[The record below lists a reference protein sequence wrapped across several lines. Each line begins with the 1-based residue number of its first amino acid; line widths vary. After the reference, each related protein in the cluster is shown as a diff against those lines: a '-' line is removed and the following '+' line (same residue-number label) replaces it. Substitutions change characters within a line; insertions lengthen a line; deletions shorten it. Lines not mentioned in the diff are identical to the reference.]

1 MKFNPKNLSL
11 IFADIENTLYSQVDR
26 AANLSADT
34 RLLAP
39 GDVFMAYPVGFGQ
52 GLSDNRMHI
61 PDALA
66 KGVALVL
73 YDSENWSET
82 ELLSAREVLGDQRC
96 VPIPNLGKIASE
108 VANRWYSN
116 PSADMEVIGVTGTN
130 GKTTITHWLAQAFGK
145 TQLTAIAGTMGYGHI
160 EELQTTGFTTP
171 DAPRVQRMLAEL
183 RDQKYKT
190 VAMEVSSHAIDQ
202 GRVDAVQI
210 NTAIFSN
217 LSQDHLDYHQN
228 MLAYEAAKFD
238 LFRRSN
244 LKNIILNIDDT
255 TGFAWCQKLLGHTRA
270 RIYVYGQAEN
280 FQKLSIE
287 QQAKCIP
294 VIYELKTVGRSG
306 MMVKIDSLERSFT
319 LTIPSLGSFN
329 IQNALAVIST
339 LLAYDMP
346 IEKIIKNIEQLKSV
360 PGRMEMINLGD
371 KSAPLSIVD
380 FAHTPDGLAKTL
392 NTLLPIAK
400 QRGGNLICVFGCG
413 GNRDKSKRPVMGKI
427 AADIASK
434 IILTSDNPRHEDP
447 MAIIENILQG
457 ISEVQMSKVTIL
469 EDRAFAI
476 LNAVKTAQMNDV
488 ILIAGKGHETTQEV
502 MGKKFPFSDQD
513 HLRLAL
519 RRVV

>member
-1 MKFNPKNLSL
+1 MKFNPKNLSV

-26 AANLSADT
+26 GANLSADS
-34 RLLAP
+34 RLLES
-39 GDVFMAYPVGFGQ
+39 GDVFMAYPVGFGR

-73 YDSENWSET
+73 YDSENWLET
-82 ELLSAREVLGDQRC
+82 ELLSAREVLGDPRC
-96 VPIPNLGKIASE
+96 VAVPNLGKIASE
-108 VANRWYSN
+108 IANRWYSN
-116 PSADMEVIGVTGTN
+116 PSADLDVIGVTGTN

-145 TQLTAIAGTMGYGHI
+145 SHLTAIAGTMGYGNI
-160 EELQTTGFTTP
+160 EDLQTTGFTTP
-171 DAPRVQRMLAEL
+171 DAPRVQKMLAEL
-183 RDQKYKT
+183 RDQKVKT
-190 VAMEVSSHAIDQ
+190 VAMEVSSHALDQ

-238 LFRRSN
+238 LFRRTN

-255 TGFAWCQKLLGHTRA
+255 TGLAWCQKLLGHTRA
-270 RIYVYGQAEN
+270 RVYVYGQTEN
-280 FQKLSIE
+280 FQKLSVE

-294 VIYELKTVGRSG
+294 VLYELKAVGRSG
-306 MMVKIDSLERSFT
+306 MTVKIDSRERSLT
-319 LTIPSLGSFN
+319 LTIPSLGQFN
-329 IQNALAVIST
+329 IQNAMAVIST
-339 LLAYDMP
+339 LMAYDQP
-346 IEKIIKNIEQLKSV
+346 IEKIIKHIEQLKSV
-360 PGRMEMINLGD
+360 PGRMEMMNLGD
-371 KSAPLSIVD
+371 KSSPLSIVD

-392 NTLLPIAK
+392 HTLLPIAK
-400 QRGGNLICVFGCG
+400 QRGGKLICVFGCG
-413 GNRDKSKRPVMGKI
+413 GNRDKTKRPVMGSI
-427 AADIASK
+427 ATDIADK

-447 MAIIENILQG
+447 LGIIENILQG
-457 ISEVQMSKVTIL
+457 IPETQMSKVSIS

-476 LNAVKTAQMNDV
+476 LSAVKMAQINDV
-488 ILIAGKGHETTQEV
+488 ILIAGKGHETTQDV

-519 RRVV
+519 RRLA